1 MSGIRSFICELPLEL
16 PNDLRLI
23 MLANEEIF
31 AKSQNSMGAQSSIQS
46 LLQKLIVGTGAQKV
60 RKADRI
66 FCKIFSVSTFKG
78 TLMQI

>member
-16 PNDLRLI
+16 PNDLRLR

-31 AKSQNSMGAQSSIQS
+31 AKSQNSMGGQFIIQS

-60 RKADRI
+60 CKNKEHILQDI
-66 FCKIFSVSTFKG
+66 FCFNI
-78 TLMQI
+78 